1 MLEKDKP
8 KFDSM
13 NTTKQSQTV
22 LVKQKKQKN
31 KKPLGKMICSR
42 IFRQP
47 VSPGLESNPSSRE
60 KSNCYRNHT
69 SLQNC
74 LRPSMD
80 AFVTKKKIICQRQP
94 TRGLGYNGR
103 PFYHSAPSAESW
115 HSYNFLSLFIFFF
128 LVLEGKFESH
138 QNLD

>member
-22 LVKQKKQKN
+22 LVKQKN

-80 AFVTKKKIICQRQP
+80 AFVTKKKKNHLP
-94 TRGLGYNGR
+94 TTAYKGTGLQW
-103 PFYHSAPSAESW
+103 PSLYHSAPSAESW